1 MQGGISA
8 IPKSIYIE
16 RIQENFDISDFELT
30 EKKRPSSVHW
40 TLVNRMI
47 SDVENPEFVEFA
59 MTW

>member
-30 EKKRPSSVHW
+30 EKKTSELRALNTGKP
-40 TLVNRMI
+40 MI